1 LGGVSHYFDND
12 DKDSTRTLF
21 VGNLDND
28 IERDFLRHLFS
39 RFGIIEEI
47 DVKRN
52 MPVQPLSYHDPNN
65 LKTYAFVRF
74 QNLDMAV
81 AAKVQMNGKRLN
93 GRNEC
98 KIGYGNNNN
107 KNNNNENKNTK
118 FFLFKCSLLDFYF

>member
-1 LGGVSHYFDND
+1 MSHYFDND

-39 RFGIIEEI
+39 RFGIVEEI

-107 KNNNNENKNTK
+107 NNTK
-118 FFLFKCSLLDFYF
+118 KTKLFLFKCYLIEFDVS